1 MNAAGAPTPPAAV
14 RLLPR
19 PSGAP
24 SSPRLSSVPGAP
36 TPRSSSAR
44 ALLSSPVRPPPFRRR
59 ERKPRARILLLRRPA
74 QFVAVSARSG
84 EALRSQPRPRL
95 QAAAASPACRRAGFC
110 FLFFK
115 QEFCSSRAPDTEQ
128 LLSFSRALTKAQRRP
143 SLIRPSRPLSTSK
156 PDLAR
161 EQ

>member
-1 MNAAGAPTPPAAV
+1 MNAAGAPMPPAAV

-44 ALLSSPVRPPPFRRR
+44 ALLSSP
-59 ERKPRARILLLRRPA
+59 LLRRPA
-74 QFVAVSARSG
+74 QFVAVSATSG

-128 LLSFSRALTKAQRRP
+128 LRSFSRALTKP
-143 SLIRPSRPLSTSK
+143 SAAPASSGPAAPSPPASQIWPVVASLVTFGFV
-156 PDLAR
+156 PEL
-161 EQ
+161 

>member
-24 SSPRLSSVPGAP
+24 SSPRLSRVPGAP

-44 ALLSSPVRPPPFRRR
+44 VLLSSP
-59 ERKPRARILLLRRPA
+59 LLHRPA

-115 QEFCSSRAPDTEQ
+115 QEFCLSRAPEH
-128 LLSFSRALTKAQRRP
+128 RAAALVLESVDQGPAP
-143 SLIRPSRPLSTSK
+143 P
-156 PDLAR
+156 
-161 EQ
+161 